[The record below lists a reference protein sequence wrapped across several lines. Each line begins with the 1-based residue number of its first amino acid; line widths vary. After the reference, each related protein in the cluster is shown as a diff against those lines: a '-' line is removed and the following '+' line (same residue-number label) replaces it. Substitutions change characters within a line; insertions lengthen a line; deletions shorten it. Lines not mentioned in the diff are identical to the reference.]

1 MVKSR
6 KINVGITIGDPNGI
20 GIEIIL
26 KSLSNF
32 SLFHECNFI
41 IYASTGLIEK
51 QKQHFQ
57 IDTPPLKKIDSEE
70 DLFDTQINVK
80 EVFSDSQF
88 NFGESEKELSEL
100 GILSLKEAT
109 KAIKD
114 KKIDVLVTAPIN
126 KDLSFSESFKY
137 TGHTD
142 FLKNYF
148 RISPLML
155 MISKELKIALL
166 TDHIPIKDVSNA
178 IDQDIVEKKIKA
190 LEISLINDFQIKK
203 PKIAVLAINPH
214 AGDNGVIGNEDQSI
228 ITPAI
233 NSFKGTKSS
242 INGPFS
248 ADTFFVNENY
258 KKYDGIIASYHDQG
272 LIPFKTISF
281 GKGVNFTAGLPVVRT
296 SPDHG
301 TGFDIAGK
309 GIADQTSF
317 SNAIKLGLQVFKLR
331 NNLD

>member
-26 KSLSNF
+26 KSLTNF

-41 IYASTGLIEK
+41 IYTSTGLIEK

-70 DLFDTQINVK
+70 DLSDTQINVK

-100 GILSLKEAT
+100 GILSLKEAI
-109 KAIKD
+109 KAIKGN
-114 KKIDVLVTAPIN
+114 KIDVLVTAPIN
-126 KDLSFSESFKY
+126 KDLSYSNSFKY
-137 TGHTD
+137 KGHTD
-142 FLKNYF
+142 FLKYYF
-148 RISPLML
+148 STNPLML

-166 TDHIPIKDVSNA
+166 TEHIPLKDVSNA
-178 IDQDIVEKKIKA
+178 ITENIVEQKIKA
-190 LEISLINDFQIKK
+190 LETCLINDFQIKK
-203 PKIAVLAINPH
+203 PKIAVLAVNPH
-214 AGDNGVIGNEDQSI
+214 SGDNGVIGNEDQSI
-228 ITPAI
+228 ITPVV
-233 NSFKGTKSS
+233 NNFKGSLSS
-242 INGPFS
+242 VYGPFS
-248 ADTFFVNENY
+248 ADTFFANENY

-281 GKGVNFTAGLPVVRT
+281 GKGVNFTAGLPIVRT

-309 GIADQTSF
+309 GIADYTSF
-317 SNAIKLGLQVFKLR
+317 TNAIKLGIQVFKLR

>member
-57 IDTPPLKKIDSEE
+57 IDTPSLKKIDNEE
-70 DLFDTQINVK
+70 DLSDTQINVK
-80 EVFSDSQF
+80 EVFSNSQF
-88 NFGESEKELSEL
+88 NFGSSDKELSAF
-100 GILSLKEAT
+100 GIVSLKEAT
-109 KAIKD
+109 KDIKD
-114 KKIDVLVTAPIN
+114 NKIDILVTAPIN
-126 KDLSFSESFKY
+126 KDLSYSKSFKY

-142 FLKNYF
+142 FFKHYF
-148 RISPLML
+148 NTNPLML
-155 MISKELKIALL
+155 MISEELKIALL
-166 TDHIPIKDVSNA
+166 TDHIPIKDLSDALNKDLVK
-178 IDQDIVEKKIKA
+178 QKIKL
-190 LEISLINDFQIKK
+190 LETCLLNDFKIKK

-214 AGDNGVIGNEDQSI
+214 AGDNGLIGNEDQSI

-233 NSFKGTKSS
+233 NSFKGTASS

-258 KKYDGIIASYHDQG
+258 KKYDGVIASYHDQG

-309 GIADQTSF
+309 GIADHTSF
-317 SNAIKLGLQVFKLR
+317 TNAIKLGLKVFKLR
-331 NNLD
+331 NNLV

>member
-41 IYASTGLIEK
+41 IYASIGLIEK
-51 QKQHFQ
+51 QKNHFQ
-57 IDTPPLKKIDSEE
+57 IDTPSLRKIDSEE
-70 DLFDTQINVK
+70 DVLDNHINVN
-80 EVFSDSQF
+80 EVFSNSQF
-88 NFGESEKELSEL
+88 NFGESIKDLSAF

-109 KAIKD
+109 KAIKNNM
-114 KKIDVLVTAPIN
+114 IDVLVTAPIN
-126 KDLSFSESFKY
+126 KDLSYSKSFKF

-142 FLKNYF
+142 FLKDYF
-148 RISPLML
+148 GTNPLML
-155 MISKELKIALL
+155 MISEELKIALL

-178 IDQDIVEKKIKA
+178 INRGIVEQKIKV
-190 LEISLINDFQIKK
+190 LEKCLINDFQIKK
-203 PKIAVLAINPH
+203 PKIAVLAVNPH
-214 AGDNGVIGNEDQSI
+214 AGDNGLIGNEDQLI
-228 ITPAI
+228 ITPAV
-233 NSFKGTKSS
+233 NSFKGATSS
-242 INGPFS
+242 VTGPFS

-309 GIADQTSF
+309 GVADHTSF
-317 SNAIKLGLQVFKLR
+317 TNAIELGLQVFKLR

>member
-57 IDTPPLKKIDSEE
+57 IDTPSLKKIDNEE
-70 DLFDTQINVK
+70 DLSDTQINVK
-80 EVFSDSQF
+80 EVFSNSQF
-88 NFGESEKELSEL
+88 NFGSSDKELSAF
-100 GILSLKEAT
+100 GIVSLKEAT
-109 KAIKD
+109 KDIKD
-114 KKIDVLVTAPIN
+114 NKIDILVTAPIN
-126 KDLSFSESFKY
+126 KDLSHSKSFKY

-142 FLKNYF
+142 FFKHYF
-148 RISPLML
+148 NTNPLML
-155 MISKELKIALL
+155 MISEELKIALL
-166 TDHIPIKDVSNA
+166 TDHIPIKDLSDALNKDLVK
-178 IDQDIVEKKIKA
+178 QKIKL
-190 LEISLINDFQIKK
+190 LETCLLNDFKIKK

-214 AGDNGVIGNEDQSI
+214 AGDNGLIGNEDQSI

-233 NSFKGTKSS
+233 NSFKGTASS

-258 KKYDGIIASYHDQG
+258 RKYDGVIASYHDQG

-309 GIADQTSF
+309 GIADHTSF
-317 SNAIKLGLQVFKLR
+317 TNAIKLGLQVFKLR
-331 NNLD
+331 NNLV